1 MAKIQLNGKKRVI
14 KDKMRLFE
22 LISKLK
28 LNNKKI
34 AIELNGKIT
43 SKTIYKKCILKNKD
57 KIEIVH
63 FIGGG

>member
-1 MAKIQLNGKKRVI
+1 
-14 KDKMRLFE
+14 MRLFE

-34 AIELNGKIT
+34 AIELNGKII

>member
-34 AIELNGKIT
+34 AIELNVKII
-43 SKTIYKKCILKNKD
+43 SKTIYKKSILKNKD

>member
-28 LNNKKI
+28 LNNK
-34 AIELNGKIT
+34 NGKII

>member
-34 AIELNGKIT
+34 AIELNGKII
-43 SKTIYKKCILKNKD
+43 SKTIYKN
-57 KIEIVH
+57 V
-63 FIGGG
+63 F

>member
-1 MAKIQLNGKKRVI
+1 MAKIQLNGKKKVI

-34 AIELNGKIT
+34 AIELNGKII
-43 SKTIYKKCILKNKD
+43 SKTIYKKCILNKG
-57 KIEIVH
+57 KIDD
-63 FIGGG
+63 